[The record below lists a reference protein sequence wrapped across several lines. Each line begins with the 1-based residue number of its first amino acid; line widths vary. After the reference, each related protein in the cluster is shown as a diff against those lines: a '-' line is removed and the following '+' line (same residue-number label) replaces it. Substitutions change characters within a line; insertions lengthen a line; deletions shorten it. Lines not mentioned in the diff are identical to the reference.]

1 MSIYVGK
8 HAQIQNQKLRN
19 LLRSKRMHD
28 GQFPGPLRQPLVSE
42 PRRITQSGPF
52 DGVNIGSSRIGPS
65 LKPHLEEVL
74 IAAHRV
80 KGVSTVT
87 TVPHHQ
93 ATMNTEIDA
102 LISKINELIVE
113 LIVKV

>member
-28 GQFPGPLRQPLVSE
+28 GNFPTTLLQPLVSE

-52 DGVNIGSSRIGPS
+52 DSFRIGPS

-80 KGVSTVT
+80 KGVSIVT

-93 ATMNTEIDA
+93 KTMSDEIDV
-102 LISKINELIVE
+102 LISKINELIT
-113 LIVKV
+113 KA

>member
-8 HAQIQNQKLRN
+8 HAQIQTQKLRN

-28 GQFPGPLRQPLVSE
+28 GNFPTTLQQPLVSE
-42 PRRITQSGPF
+42 ARRIQQSGPF

-80 KGVSTVT
+80 KGVSAVT
-87 TVPHHQ
+87 TVSHHQ
-93 ATMNTEIDA
+93 KTMSDEIDV
-102 LISKINELIVE
+102 LISKINELIA
-113 LIVKV
+113 KA

>member
-19 LLRSKRMHD
+19 LLRSKRMQD
-28 GQFPGPLRQPLVSE
+28 GNFPTIQQQPLVGE
-42 PRRITQSGPF
+42 PRRIIQSGPF
-52 DGVNIGSSRIGPS
+52 PFDDLNVNNFRLGPS
-65 LKPHLEEVL
+65 LKPYLEEVL

-93 ATMNTEIDA
+93 KTMTDEIDV
-102 LISKINELIVE
+102 LISKINEL
-113 LIVKV
+113 LAKA

>member
-28 GQFPGPLRQPLVSE
+28 GQFTGPLRQPLVSE

-52 DGVNIGSSRIGPS
+52 GGVNAGSSRIGPS

-93 ATMNTEIDA
+93 KTMSDEIDV
-102 LISKINELIVE
+102 LISKINELIFE
-113 LIVKV
+113 SIM

>member
-1 MSIYVGK
+1 
-8 HAQIQNQKLRN
+8 
-19 LLRSKRMHD
+19 MHD
-28 GQFPGPLRQPLVSE
+28 GQFHGPLRQQVVSE

-52 DGVNIGSSRIGPS
+52 DGVNIDSFRVQPS

-74 IAAHRV
+74 IAAHRI

-102 LISKINELIVE
+102 LISKINELIYAYA
-113 LIVKV
+113 

>member
-28 GQFPGPLRQPLVSE
+28 GQFPGPLRQPLISE
-42 PRRITQSGPF
+42 PRRITQSGTF
-52 DGVNIGSSRIGPS
+52 DSFRVGPS

-74 IAAHRV
+74 IAAHRI

-102 LISKINELIVE
+102 LILKINELIV
-113 LIVKV
+113 KA

>member
-8 HAQIQNQKLRN
+8 HAQIQTQKLRN

-28 GQFPGPLRQPLVSE
+28 GNFPTTLQQPLVSE
-42 PRRITQSGPF
+42 ARRIQQSGPF
-52 DGVNIGSSRIGPS
+52 DGVNAGSSRIGHS

-80 KGVSTVT
+80 KGVSAVT
-87 TVPHHQ
+87 TVSHHQ
-93 ATMNTEIDA
+93 KTMSDEIDV
-102 LISKINELIVE
+102 LISKISELIA
-113 LIVKV
+113 KA

>member
-8 HAQIQNQKLRN
+8 RAQIQNQKLRN
-19 LLRSKRMHD
+19 LLRSKCMHD
-28 GQFPGPLRQPLVSE
+28 GQFSGPLRQQVVSE

-52 DGVNIGSSRIGPS
+52 DSFCVRPS

-74 IAAHRV
+74 IAAHRI

-113 LIVKV
+113 LIDIV

>member
-28 GQFPGPLRQPLVSE
+28 GNFPGILRQPLVSE

-52 DGVNIGSSRIGPS
+52 DSVNIDSFRVGPS

-93 ATMNTEIDA
+93 KVMADEIDT
-102 LISKINELIVE
+102 LISKINELIA
-113 LIVKV
+113 KA

>member
-8 HAQIQNQKLRN
+8 RAQIQNQKLRN

-28 GQFPGPLRQPLVSE
+28 GNFPTTLRQPLISE
-42 PRRITQSGPF
+42 PRRITQSSPF
-52 DGVNIGSSRIGPS
+52 DRFCVRPS

-74 IAAHRV
+74 IAAHRI

-102 LISKINELIVE
+102 LISKINELIA
-113 LIVKV
+113 KA

>member
-28 GQFPGPLRQPLVSE
+28 GQFTGPLRQPLVSE

-52 DGVNIGSSRIGPS
+52 GGVM
-65 LKPHLEEVL
+65 L
-74 IAAHRV
+74 AAL
-80 KGVSTVT
+80 
-87 TVPHHQ
+87 
-93 ATMNTEIDA
+93 A
-102 LISKINELIVE
+102 
-113 LIVKV
+113 

>member
-1 MSIYVGK
+1 
-8 HAQIQNQKLRN
+8 
-19 LLRSKRMHD
+19 MHD
-28 GQFPGPLRQPLVSE
+28 GNFPTTLQQAVVSE
-42 PRRITQSGPF
+42 ARRIQQSGPF

-74 IAAHRV
+74 IAAYRV
-80 KGVSTVT
+80 KGVSNVT

-102 LISKINELIVE
+102 LISKINELIFQCCTS
-113 LIVKV
+113 

>member
-28 GQFPGPLRQPLVSE
+28 GNFPTTLQQPLVSE

-52 DGVNIGSSRIGPS
+52 DGVNIDSFRIGPS

-80 KGVSTVT
+80 KGVSAVT

-93 ATMNTEIDA
+93 KTMSDEINA
-102 LISKINELIVE
+102 LISKINELIV
-113 LIVKV
+113 KV

>member
-1 MSIYVGK
+1 MSVYVGK

-19 LLRSKRMHD
+19 LLRSKRMYD
-28 GQFPGPLRQPLVSE
+28 GANPGIFRQPIIGE
-42 PRRITQSGPF
+42 PRRISQKGPF
-52 DGVNIGSSRIGPS
+52 DGVNIDSFRIGPS
-65 LKPHLEEVL
+65 LRPHLEEVL

-93 ATMNTEIDA
+93 KTMSDEIDV
-102 LISKINELIVE
+102 LISKINKLIA
-113 LIVKV
+113 KA